1 MQPSL
6 FMHVA
11 LPPRYEAARECLT
24 VNCAGRVQIR
34 KQDFVSEKVEKQQNA
49 LWENVKVIVQALVL
63 AMVIRTVLFQPFTIP
78 SGSMMPTLLVGDYIF
93 VNKFAYGYSK
103 YSLPFSPNI
112 FSGRIFAS
120 EPKRG
125 DVVVFRF
132 PPNPDVDYIKR
143 LVGLPGDHI
152 QYKDDLL
159 YINGKAVPRA
169 ADGSFNSDYKLDP
182 GQDVPVF
189 RETFDNGK
197 TFDTLD
203 QSPVSR
209 GDNTQE
215 FIVPPGHYFM
225 MGDNRDNSLDSR
237 FDVGYVPAENLVGRA
252 SVIFFSLGNDTSFRE
267 IWKWPNNM
275 RWSRIFKVVQ

>member
-1 MQPSL
+1 M
-6 FMHVA
+6 
-11 LPPRYEAARECLT
+11 
-24 VNCAGRVQIR
+24 
-34 KQDFVSEKVEKQQNA
+34 SEKAVKQQNA
-49 LWENVKVIVQALVL
+49 LWENVKVIVQALLL

-103 YSLPFSPNI
+103 YSLPFSPNL

-132 PPNPDVDYIKR
+132 PPNPEVDYIKR

-152 QYKDDLL
+152 QVKDDLL
-159 YINGKAVPRA
+159 YINGQAVPRA
-169 ADGSFNSDYKLDP
+169 PDGSFTSDYKLDP
-182 GQDVPVF
+182 GEDVPVY

-203 QSPVSR
+203 QSPNSR

-215 FIVPPGHYFM
+215 FVVPPGHYFM

-267 IWKWPNNM
+267 IWKWPSNM
-275 RWSRIFKVVQ
+275 RWNRIFKVVQ